1 MLDIIKSSPNGNGA
15 INGRGLAHRKLWPG
29 ERVALAADVATK
41 QRAYDPS
48 LGQLADIFGVSVTQL
63 RAELKAREANQRY
76 EAELEAMQAAER
88 RAAEAVSVVSPPAPV
103 KVGPENID
111 LNTLFERVWTATPD
125 ELLALGQFMGPGVVW
140 DRMISPLLDARPSDK
155 TNGNG

>member
-76 EAELEAMQAAER
+76 EAELETMQAAER
-88 RAAEAVSVVSPPAPV
+88 RAAEQHAAQLEAEAV
-103 KVGPENID
+103 
-111 LNTLFERVWTATPD
+111 NTLATDFVAAWDAATP
-125 ELLALGQFMGPGVVW
+125 EAREAAVRVIGVAAVW
-140 DRMISPLLDARPSDK
+140 DVIATIVS
-155 TNGNG
+155 